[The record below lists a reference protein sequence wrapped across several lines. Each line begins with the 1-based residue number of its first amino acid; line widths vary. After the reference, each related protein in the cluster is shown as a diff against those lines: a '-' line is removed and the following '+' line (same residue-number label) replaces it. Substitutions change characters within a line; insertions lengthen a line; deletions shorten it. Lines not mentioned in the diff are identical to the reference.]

1 MAELV
6 LPFEVWKGYFR
17 KDCEDHQKSREFDGL
32 GEFVLRLLWEQGL
45 EPSVQGI
52 VAGGENIDNRS

>member
-45 EPSVQGI
+45 ET
-52 VAGGENIDNRS
+52 